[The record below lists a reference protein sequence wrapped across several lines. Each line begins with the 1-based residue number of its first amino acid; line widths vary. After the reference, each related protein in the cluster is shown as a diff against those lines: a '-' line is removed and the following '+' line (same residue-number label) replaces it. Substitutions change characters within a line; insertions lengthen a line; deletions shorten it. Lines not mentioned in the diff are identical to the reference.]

1 MSTDTL
7 EDTRIDEKTEISEPG
22 DHDTFKHYA
31 HIDQINESMLNG
43 TPVTALCGKVWV
55 PTKDFAKY
63 PLCQTCKDIF
73 DSLPPGE

>member
-22 DHDTFKHYA
+22 DHDTFKHLA

-55 PTKDFAKY
+55 PTKDFAQY
-63 PLCQTCKDIF
+63 PECKTCVEIAKN
-73 DSLPPGE
+73 LPE